1 MELKNIISETLNEIE
16 KMAKT
21 IDNGFNTAQKTP
33 SFFKTPPHLQN
44 TPNPKNAN
52 APLESKNAAK
62 IETQEKI
69 TEEKEEEL
77 KEIITEEIVQEKI
90 TEEKEEELKEIITE
104 EIVQEKITEEK
115 EEESKEI
122 ITEEITPKTPTQ
134 ETPTQVLIPNERV
147 FLKGLLERTLVLFKG
162 MQALEEKEVLKRL
175 DLVARFLQ
183 YQLSV
188 LEKRLESLERENTE

>member
-21 IDNGFNTAQKTP
+21 IDNNFDAAQKTP
-33 SFFKTPPHLQN
+33 SFFKTPPYLQN
-44 TPNPKNAN
+44 TPNPQNT
-52 APLESKNAAK
+52 PLEPKNAAK

-69 TEEKEEEL
+69 TEEN
-77 KEIITEEIVQEKI
+77 
-90 TEEKEEELKEIITE
+90 TEEKEEA
-104 EIVQEKITEEK
+104 Q
-115 EEESKEI
+115 EI
-122 ITEEITPKTPTQ
+122 ITEEITPKNPTQ
-134 ETPTQVLIPNERV
+134 APISNERV
-147 FLKGLLERTLVLFKG
+147 FLKSLLERTLVLFQG
-162 MQALEEKEVLKRL
+162 MQALEEKDALKRL

>member
-21 IDNGFNTAQKTP
+21 IDNNFDAVQKTP
-33 SFFKTPPHLQN
+33 SFFKTPPYLQN

-52 APLESKNAAK
+52 TPLEPKNTTK

-69 TEEKEEEL
+69 TEEN
-77 KEIITEEIVQEKI
+77 
-90 TEEKEEELKEIITE
+90 TEEKEEEAPEIIIE
-104 EIVQEKITEEK
+104 EI
-115 EEESKEI
+115 
-122 ITEEITPKTPTQ
+122 TQ
-134 ETPTQVLIPNERV
+134 ETPTQVPISNERV
-147 FLKGLLERTLVLFKG
+147 FLKNLLERTLVLFKG
-162 MQALEEKEVLKRL
+162 MQALEEKEAMKRL
-175 DLVARFLQ
+175 DLVAHFLQ

>member
-21 IDNGFNTAQKTP
+21 IDDGFNVAQKTP

-44 TPNPKNAN
+44 TPNLKNAN
-52 APLESKNAAK
+52 TPLEPKNAAK
-62 IETQEKI
+62 IET
-69 TEEKEEEL
+69 
-77 KEIITEEIVQEKI
+77 
-90 TEEKEEELKEIITE
+90 
-104 EIVQEKITEEK
+104 QEKITEEK

-134 ETPTQVLIPNERV
+134 ALIPNERV

-162 MQALEEKEVLKRL
+162 MQALEEKEALKRL
-175 DLVARFLQ
+175 DLVERFLQ

-188 LEKRLESLERENTE
+188 LEKRLESLEREDTE

>member
-1 MELKNIISETLNEIE
+1 MELKNIISETLSEIE

-21 IDNGFNTAQKTP
+21 IDDGFDIAQKTP

-52 APLESKNAAK
+52 APLEPKNAAK

-77 KEIITEEIVQEKI
+77 KEIIA
-90 TEEKEEELKEIITE
+90 
-104 EIVQEKITEEK
+104 
-115 EEESKEI
+115 
-122 ITEEITPKTPTQ
+122 EEITPKTPTQ
-134 ETPTQVLIPNERV
+134 ENPTQVPIPNERV

-162 MQALEEKEVLKRL
+162 MQALEEKEALKRL

-183 YQLSV
+183 YQLSA

>member
-52 APLESKNAAK
+52 APLEPKNAAK

-77 KEIITEEIVQEKI
+77 KEIITEEITQE
-90 TEEKEEELKEIITE
+90 
-104 EIVQEKITEEK
+104 
-115 EEESKEI
+115 
-122 ITEEITPKTPTQ
+122 TPTQ

-162 MQALEEKEVLKRL
+162 MQALEEKEALKRL

-183 YQLSV
+183 YQLSA
-188 LEKRLESLERENTE
+188 LEQRLESLERENTE

>member
-21 IDNGFNTAQKTP
+21 IDDGFNTTQKTP

-44 TPNPKNAN
+44 TPNPKNTN

-77 KEIITEEIVQEKI
+77 KEIITEEITQEN
-90 TEEKEEELKEIITE
+90 
-104 EIVQEKITEEK
+104 
-115 EEESKEI
+115 
-122 ITEEITPKTPTQ
+122 PTQ
-134 ETPTQVLIPNERV
+134 ENPTQALIPNERV

-162 MQALEEKEVLKRL
+162 MQALEEKEALKRL

-183 YQLSV
+183 YQLSA

>member
-21 IDNGFNTAQKTP
+21 IDDGFNTAQKTP
-33 SFFKTPPHLQN
+33 SFFKTPPYLQN

-52 APLESKNAAK
+52 TPLEPKNAAK

-69 TEEKEEEL
+69 TEEN
-77 KEIITEEIVQEKI
+77 
-90 TEEKEEELKEIITE
+90 TEEKEEAP
-104 EIVQEKITEEK
+104 
-115 EEESKEI
+115 EI
-122 ITEEITPKTPTQ
+122 ITEEITQ
-134 ETPTQVLIPNERV
+134 ENPTQVLIPNERV
-147 FLKGLLERTLVLFKG
+147 FLKGLLERTLVLFQG
-162 MQALEEKEVLKRL
+162 MQALEEKEAMKRL

-183 YQLSV
+183 YQLSA

>member
-21 IDNGFNTAQKTP
+21 IDDGFNTAQKTP
-33 SFFKTPPHLQN
+33 SFFKTPPYLQN

-52 APLESKNAAK
+52 TPLEPKNAAK

-69 TEEKEEEL
+69 AEENTEEKEEEAQ
-77 KEIITEEIVQEKI
+77 EIITEEIAQEN
-90 TEEKEEELKEIITE
+90 
-104 EIVQEKITEEK
+104 
-115 EEESKEI
+115 
-122 ITEEITPKTPTQ
+122 PA
-134 ETPTQVLIPNERV
+134 QVLIPNERV
-147 FLKGLLERTLVLFKG
+147 FLKSLLERTLVLFQG
-162 MQALEEKEVLKRL
+162 MQALEEKDALKRL
-175 DLVARFLQ
+175 DLVVRFLQ

>member
-21 IDNGFNTAQKTP
+21 IDNNFDAAQKTP
-33 SFFKTPPHLQN
+33 SFFKTPSHLQN
-44 TPNPKNAN
+44 AKNAETPPMSN
-52 APLESKNAAK
+52 TEPKNAAK

-69 TEEKEEEL
+69 TEEKEEE
-77 KEIITEEIVQEKI
+77 VP
-90 TEEKEEELKEIITE
+90 
-104 EIVQEKITEEK
+104 
-115 EEESKEI
+115 EI
-122 ITEEITPKTPTQ
+122 ITEEITPKN
-134 ETPTQVLIPNERV
+134 PTQVLISNERV
-147 FLKGLLERTLVLFKG
+147 FLKNLLERTLVLLKG
-162 MQALEEKEVLKRL
+162 MQALEEKDALKRL

>member
-21 IDNGFNTAQKTP
+21 IDDGFDTAQKTP

-44 TPNPKNAN
+44 TPKNAN
-52 APLESKNAAK
+52 TPLESKNAAK

-69 TEEKEEEL
+69 TEEN
-77 KEIITEEIVQEKI
+77 
-90 TEEKEEELKEIITE
+90 TEEKEEEAP
-104 EIVQEKITEEK
+104 
-115 EEESKEI
+115 EI
-122 ITEEITPKTPTQ
+122 ITEEITP
-134 ETPTQVLIPNERV
+134 ETPTQVLISNERV
-147 FLKGLLERTLVLFKG
+147 FLKNLLERTLVLLKG
-162 MQALEEKEVLKRL
+162 IQALEEKEAMKRL
-175 DLVARFLQ
+175 DLVVRFLQ

>member
-21 IDNGFNTAQKTP
+21 IDDGFNTAQKTP

-44 TPNPKNAN
+44 TPNPQNTL
-52 APLESKNAAK
+52 LEPKNAAK

-69 TEEKEEEL
+69 TEEKEEEA
-77 KEIITEEIVQEKI
+77 Q
-90 TEEKEEELKEIITE
+90 
-104 EIVQEKITEEK
+104 
-115 EEESKEI
+115 EI
-122 ITEEITPKTPTQ
+122 ITEEITP
-134 ETPTQVLIPNERV
+134 ETPKQVPISNERV
-147 FLKGLLERTLVLFKG
+147 FLKSLLERTLVLFQG
-162 MQALEEKEVLKRL
+162 MQALEEKEALKRL

>member
-1 MELKNIISETLNEIE
+1 MAGRMELKNIISETLNEIE

-21 IDNGFNTAQKTP
+21 IDDGFNTVQKTP
-33 SFFKTPPHLQN
+33 SFFKTPPNLQN

-52 APLESKNAAK
+52 TPLEPKNAAK

-69 TEEKEEEL
+69 TEENTEEKEEEVL
-77 KEIITEEIVQEKI
+77 EIITEEIA
-90 TEEKEEELKEIITE
+90 
-104 EIVQEKITEEK
+104 
-115 EEESKEI
+115 
-122 ITEEITPKTPTQ
+122 Q
-134 ETPTQVLIPNERV
+134 ETPTQAPISNERV
-147 FLKGLLERTLVLFKG
+147 FLKNLLERTLVLFQG
-162 MQALEEKEVLKRL
+162 MQALNEKEALKRL

>member
-1 MELKNIISETLNEIE
+1 MAGRMELKNIISETLNEIE

-52 APLESKNAAK
+52 APLEPKNATK
-62 IETQEKI
+62 IET
-69 TEEKEEEL
+69 
-77 KEIITEEIVQEKI
+77 
-90 TEEKEEELKEIITE
+90 
-104 EIVQEKITEEK
+104 QEKITEEK

-134 ETPTQVLIPNERV
+134 ETPTQETPTQALIPNERV

-162 MQALEEKEVLKRL
+162 MQALEEKEALKRL

>member
-1 MELKNIISETLNEIE
+1 MELKNIISETLSEIE

-21 IDNGFNTAQKTP
+21 IDNGFDRTQKTP

-52 APLESKNAAK
+52 APLESKNATK

-77 KEIITEEIVQEKI
+77 KEIITEEI
-90 TEEKEEELKEIITE
+90 
-104 EIVQEKITEEK
+104 
-115 EEESKEI
+115 
-122 ITEEITPKTPTQ
+122 TQ
-134 ETPTQVLIPNERV
+134 ETPTQALIPNERV

-162 MQALEEKEVLKRL
+162 MQALEEKEALKRL
-175 DLVARFLQ
+175 DLVERFLQ
-183 YQLSV
+183 YQLST

>member
-1 MELKNIISETLNEIE
+1 MAGRMELKNIISETLNEIE

-21 IDNGFNTAQKTP
+21 IDDGFNTVQKTP

-62 IETQEKI
+62 NATKIETQEKI
-69 TEEKEEEL
+69 TEENTEEKEEEL
-77 KEIITEEIVQEKI
+77 KEIITEEIAQEN
-90 TEEKEEELKEIITE
+90 
-104 EIVQEKITEEK
+104 
-115 EEESKEI
+115 
-122 ITEEITPKTPTQ
+122 PTQ
-134 ETPTQVLIPNERV
+134 ALIPNERV

-162 MQALEEKEVLKRL
+162 MQALEEKEALKRL

-183 YQLSV
+183 YQLSA

>member
-1 MELKNIISETLNEIE
+1 MAGRMELKNIISETLSEIE

-21 IDNGFNTAQKTP
+21 IDDGFDRAQKTP

-52 APLESKNAAK
+52 APLEPKNAAK
-62 IETQEKI
+62 IET
-69 TEEKEEEL
+69 
-77 KEIITEEIVQEKI
+77 
-90 TEEKEEELKEIITE
+90 
-104 EIVQEKITEEK
+104 QEKITEEK

-122 ITEEITPKTPTQ
+122 ITEEITQ
-134 ETPTQVLIPNERV
+134 ETPTQALIPNERV

-162 MQALEEKEVLKRL
+162 MQALEEKEALKRL

-188 LEKRLESLERENTE
+188 LEKRLESLEQENTE

>member
-21 IDNGFNTAQKTP
+21 IDDGFDTAQKTP

-52 APLESKNAAK
+52 TPLEPKNAAK

-69 TEEKEEEL
+69 TEEKEEEMP
-77 KEIITEEIVQEKI
+77 
-90 TEEKEEELKEIITE
+90 
-104 EIVQEKITEEK
+104 
-115 EEESKEI
+115 EI
-122 ITEEITPKTPTQ
+122 ITEEITQENPTQ
-134 ETPTQVLIPNERV
+134 ALIPNERV

-162 MQALEEKEVLKRL
+162 MQALEEKEALKRL

-183 YQLSV
+183 YQLSAI
-188 LEKRLESLERENTE
+188 EKRLESLERETQNEK

>member
-21 IDNGFNTAQKTP
+21 IDDGFDRAQKTP

-52 APLESKNAAK
+52 TPLESKNATK

-77 KEIITEEIVQEKI
+77 KEIITEEI
-90 TEEKEEELKEIITE
+90 
-104 EIVQEKITEEK
+104 
-115 EEESKEI
+115 
-122 ITEEITPKTPTQ
+122 TQ

-162 MQALEEKEVLKRL
+162 MQALEEKEALKRL
-175 DLVARFLQ
+175 DLVERFLQ
-183 YQLSV
+183 YQLSA

>member
-21 IDNGFNTAQKTP
+21 IDDGFNTAQKTP
-33 SFFKTPPHLQN
+33 SFFKTPSHLQN

-52 APLESKNAAK
+52 ASLEPKNIAK
-62 IETQEKI
+62 IET
-69 TEEKEEEL
+69 
-77 KEIITEEIVQEKI
+77 
-90 TEEKEEELKEIITE
+90 
-104 EIVQEKITEEK
+104 QEKITEEK

-122 ITEEITPKTPTQ
+122 ITEEITPKNPTQ
-134 ETPTQVLIPNERV
+134 ETPMQAPILNERV

-162 MQALEEKEVLKRL
+162 MQALEEKEALKRL
-175 DLVARFLQ
+175 DLVVRFLQ
-183 YQLSV
+183 YQLSA

>member
-1 MELKNIISETLNEIE
+1 MELKNIISETLSEIE

-21 IDNGFNTAQKTP
+21 IDDGFNVAQKTP
-33 SFFKTPPHLQN
+33 SFFKTPPNLPN
-44 TPNPKNAN
+44 TPDPKNAN
-52 APLESKNAAK
+52 APLEPKNATK

-77 KEIITEEIVQEKI
+77 KEIITEEI
-90 TEEKEEELKEIITE
+90 
-104 EIVQEKITEEK
+104 
-115 EEESKEI
+115 
-122 ITEEITPKTPTQ
+122 TPKTPTQ
-134 ETPTQVLIPNERV
+134 ETPTQALIPNERV
-147 FLKGLLERTLVLFKG
+147 FLKNLLERTLVLFKG
-162 MQALEEKEVLKRL
+162 MQALEEKEALKRL

>member
-33 SFFKTPPHLQN
+33 SFFKTPPYLQN
-44 TPNPKNAN
+44 TKNAETPPMSNTEPKNAT
-52 APLESKNAAK
+52 K
-62 IETQEKI
+62 IET
-69 TEEKEEEL
+69 
-77 KEIITEEIVQEKI
+77 
-90 TEEKEEELKEIITE
+90 
-104 EIVQEKITEEK
+104 QEKITEEK

-122 ITEEITPKTPTQ
+122 ITEEITQ
-134 ETPTQVLIPNERV
+134 ENPTQVLIPNERV

-162 MQALEEKEVLKRL
+162 MQALEEKEALKRL

>member
-21 IDNGFNTAQKTP
+21 IDDGFNTAQKTP
-33 SFFKTPPHLQN
+33 SFFKTPPNLQN

-52 APLESKNAAK
+52 TPLESKNAAK

-69 TEEKEEEL
+69 TEEKEEE
-77 KEIITEEIVQEKI
+77 
-90 TEEKEEELKEIITE
+90 
-104 EIVQEKITEEK
+104 
-115 EEESKEI
+115 SKEI
-122 ITEEITPKTPTQ
+122 ITEEIAQENPTQ
-134 ETPTQVLIPNERV
+134 ETPTQKTPTQAPIPNERV
-147 FLKGLLERTLVLFKG
+147 FLKNLLERTLVLFKG
-162 MQALEEKEVLKRL
+162 MQALEEKEALKRL

-183 YQLSV
+183 YQLSM

>member
-21 IDNGFNTAQKTP
+21 IDNNFDAAQKTP
-33 SFFKTPPHLQN
+33 SFFKTPPYLQN
-44 TPNPKNAN
+44 AKNAETPPMSNTEPKNAT
-52 APLESKNAAK
+52 K

-69 TEEKEEEL
+69 AEEKEEA
-77 KEIITEEIVQEKI
+77 QG
-90 TEEKEEELKEIITE
+90 
-104 EIVQEKITEEK
+104 
-115 EEESKEI
+115 I
-122 ITEEITPKTPTQ
+122 ITEEITPQNPTQ
-134 ETPTQVLIPNERV
+134 APISSERV
-147 FLKGLLERTLVLFKG
+147 FLKNLLERTLVLLKG
-162 MQALEEKEVLKRL
+162 MQALEEKEALKRL

>member
-21 IDNGFNTAQKTP
+21 IDNNFDATQKTP

-44 TPNPKNAN
+44 TPNSQNAN
-52 APLESKNAAK
+52 TPLEPKNAAK

-69 TEEKEEEL
+69 TEENTEEKEEVP
-77 KEIITEEIVQEKI
+77 EIITEEIAQEN
-90 TEEKEEELKEIITE
+90 
-104 EIVQEKITEEK
+104 
-115 EEESKEI
+115 
-122 ITEEITPKTPTQ
+122 
-134 ETPTQVLIPNERV
+134 PTQVLISNERV
-147 FLKGLLERTLVLFKG
+147 FLKNLLERTLVLFQG
-162 MQALEEKEVLKRL
+162 MQALEEKEAMKRL

-188 LEKRLESLERENTE
+188 LEKRLESLEREDTE